1 MRAIAAAFVLAATLL
16 CAGCASVTQG
26 MTHSLRVEA
35 ATDKGELIPDAEC
48 TMRNDDN
55 SLAARSGEPVTV
67 RRSAKDLSVSCTRQG
82 LPEATARLVSRAN
95 MGLAG
100 NILLGG
106 AIGAMVDHSNG
117 SAYTY
122 PTWVRLVFGQYAVF
136 DRRDEQPGVPLVYA
150 GPNAMP
156 QALVVTPASR
166 SELAPSATAS
176 RNPERLQDQA
186 KAPGALERREIER
199 LEAER
204 IELARVESQ
213 QREAA
218 ARLQSQRL
226 ELARL
231 ELARLEAARLEL
243 ARLELARIE
252 VERQA
257 AAARMEAQRGELA
270 KLDQQREQIVWGRP
284 GTGEGDAFNYRIT
297 DRVTGATQTVVLRV
311 ERVSSDEVSFN
322 SGARV
327 ERLSG
332 ELVRLNSALL
342 GELDLVTPARG
353 WMPDGRLPSGTWKI
367 RGASNV
373 PGATRTYDL
382 TASLAGE
389 ETLQVGARRIVARR
403 IALTGW
409 VQNDLATVGSTTARY
424 EASVWVSPE
433 LRRVVRFEARARTAG
448 NMGSSYLHIDEAS
461 ELMRIGAD

>member
-1 MRAIAAAFVLAATLL
+1 MRAIAAAFVLAAAML
-16 CAGCASVTQG
+16 CSGCASVTQG

-35 ATDKGELIPDAEC
+35 ATDKGELVAGAEC
-48 TMRNDDN
+48 TLSNEDN
-55 SLAARSGEPVTV
+55 SLAARSGDSVTV
-67 RRSAKDLSVSCTRQG
+67 RRSAKDLTVSCTRQG

-122 PTWVRLVFGQYAVF
+122 PTWVRLVFGHYAVF
-136 DRRDEQPGVPLVYA
+136 DRRDEQPGVPLVYS
-150 GPNAMP
+150 GPHAMP
-156 QALVVTPASR
+156 QAMVAAPAARPEPAPAATPSHVP
-166 SELAPSATAS
+166 APLREPAG
-176 RNPERLQDQA
+176 
-186 KAPGALERREIER
+186 APGALERERVR

-204 IELARVESQ
+204 IELERLESDR
-213 QREAA
+213 REAA

-243 ARLELARIE
+243 ARLELARLE

-257 AAARMEAQRGELA
+257 AAASMEAQRSELA
-270 KLDQQREQIVWGRP
+270 RLDRQRAQVVWARP

-297 DRVTGATQTVVLRV
+297 DRVTGGIQTVVLRV
-311 ERVSSDEVSFN
+311 ERASGDEVSFN
-322 SGARV
+322 NGARV
-327 ERLSG
+327 ERPSG

-353 WMPDGRLPSGTWKI
+353 WMPDGHLPSGTWKI
-367 RGASNV
+367 QGASIV
-373 PGATRTYDL
+373 PGAMRAYDL

-409 VQNDLATVGSTTARY
+409 VQNDLSRVGSATARY

-433 LRRVVRFEARARTAG
+433 LRRVVRFEAKARTAG
-448 NMGSSYLHIDEAS
+448 NMASAYLHIDEAS
-461 ELMRIGAD
+461 ELLRIGAD